1 MSEDALT
8 PRTRLE
14 LEGFEDNYLA
24 NYAQRSFQ
32 SKGRNFPESISD
44 WRTAFQRDRDRVVHS
59 KAFRRLEYK
68 TQVFLNG
75 SGDHLRTRL
84 THTIEVAAI
93 SRNIARAL
101 RLNEDLTE
109 TIALAHDLG
118 HSPFGHMGEHTLNKL
133 MKEHGGFEH
142 NIQSLRIVE
151 TLESKY
157 PDHPGLNLSWEVREG
172 LLKHTINPEHPNW
185 TSEFNT
191 LCPSLEAQ
199 VANVADE
206 ITYYSHDLDDGLESG
221 LLIDENLR
229 ENVEI
234 WDRICSENK
243 KNAMDLPPER
253 RRYFII
259 RCLIDFLV
267 KDIVETSIKNID
279 KSGVDSSNAV
289 RNWPERLVRPS
300 QAVHDMLYQLRK
312 YLFNELYHHPVV
324 KSPNQN
330 SIAMLEELFSFYILQ
345 PQELGEGS
353 QKRIHEFNLHR
364 VVCDYLSGM
373 TDGFAIDAYKKH
385 LGKQPLLPFGANFEA
400 P

>member
-1 MSEDALT
+1 MSEDALA

-14 LEGFEDNYLA
+14 LEGFEDSYLA
-24 NYAQRSFQ
+24 GYAQRSFH
-32 SKGRNFPESISD
+32 SKGRAFPESQSD
-44 WRTAFQRDRDRVVHS
+44 WRTVFQRDKDRVIHS

-75 SGDHLRTRL
+75 TGDHLRTRL

-118 HSPFGHMGEHTLNKL
+118 HSPFGHMGEYTLNKL
-133 MKEHGGFEH
+133 MENHGGFEH

-151 TLESKY
+151 TLETKY

-172 LLKHTINPEHPNW
+172 LLKHKINPDHPNW

-191 LCPSLEAQ
+191 PCPSLEAQ
-199 VANVADE
+199 CANIADE

-221 LLIDENLR
+221 LLVDEALR
-229 ENVEI
+229 DNVEI
-234 WDRICSENK
+234 WDQICHENSEK
-243 KNAMDLPPER
+243 ARHLPSER

-259 RCLIDFLV
+259 RCLINFLV
-267 KDIVETSIKNID
+267 QDIVKTAIKNID
-279 KSGVDSSNAV
+279 DSGVDSPEAV
-289 RNWPERLVRPS
+289 RNWPERLIRPS
-300 QAVHDMLYQLRK
+300 KRVHDMLYRLRK
-312 YLFNELYHHPVV
+312 YLFQELYHHPEV
-324 KSPNQN
+324 KTPNEN
-330 SIAMLEELFSFYILQ
+330 STAMLEELFAFYLLQ

-353 QKRIHEFNLHR
+353 QNRLHEFNLHR

-373 TDGFAIDAYKKH
+373 TDGFAIQAYKKH